1 MKKLLTV
8 GLAALMAST
17 CVCVAG
23 CGGDKSSGHEEG
35 KYNLEVVVQNEN
47 GEIKMM
53 EIWERHTKKN
63 IPK

>member
-35 KYNLEVVVQNEN
+35 KYNLEVAVQNEN

-53 EIWERHTKKN
+53 EIWE
-63 IPK
+63 